1 MSQLGAAR
9 RAALEFVRQDAG
21 FAQVTTLDPE
31 GFPVGRSM
39 TAFLGDDWSVALVQ
53 RRTHARIAQMR
64 REPRAL
70 VTWVGSPAAGASN
83 ERPHVF
89 DIGRLPPRV
98 VFVRATAV
106 FMDDA
111 WTLRCYREHISAQR
125 AQGLTSA
132 PLRDAGQVAADL
144 VGVHLAP
151 YRVRL
156 EGFGAGAR
164 AFEWTV
170 REQGET

>member
-1 MSQLGAAR
+1 
-9 RAALEFVRQDAG
+9 
-21 FAQVTTLDPE
+21 
-31 GFPVGRSM
+31 
-39 TAFLGDDWSVALVQ
+39 
-53 RRTHARIAQMR
+53 
-64 REPRAL
+64 
-70 VTWVGSPAAGASN
+70 
-83 ERPHVF
+83 
-89 DIGRLPPRV
+89 
-98 VFVRATAV
+98 
-106 FMDDA
+106 MDDDTTVA
-111 WTLRCYREHISAQR
+111 CYSGHVAQQR
-125 AQGLTSA
+125 AQGFTSA

>member
-1 MSQLGAAR
+1 M
-9 RAALEFVRQDAG
+9 RA
-21 FAQVTTLDPE
+21 
-31 GFPVGRSM
+31 
-39 TAFLGDDWSVALVQ
+39 
-53 RRTHARIAQMR
+53 

-111 WTLRCYREHISAQR
+111 WMLRCYREHISAQR